1 MKHTRILWVTAAV
14 FILDQVT
21 KLYILKTMSLYQTY
35 PVLGDFFQI
44 TYVENT
50 GMAFGIQPAHSGLL
64 TVVAVIVSLFI
75 MYYLFQMKKEKLP
88 ARLALTAILGG
99 AIGNLFDRIRRGSVV
114 DFLDSDFF
122 NIHVPPFKLWFLEF
136 DGYSMTRWPV
146 FNVADIAITLGMV
159 LLFIVVFTEKEDE
172 ETPAQT

>member
-1 MKHTRILWVTAAV
+1 MKHLRILWVTAAV

-35 PVLGDFFQI
+35 PVLGDFFRI

-50 GMAFGIQPAHSGLL
+50 GMAFGIQPAHGGLL

-88 ARLALTAILGG
+88 ARLALAAILGG

-122 NIHVPPFKLWFLEF
+122 NIHIPQFKLWFLEF

-146 FNVADIAITLGMV
+146 FNVADIAITLGML

-172 ETPAQT
+172 ETPAQS